1 MPEINGAR
9 VADKIEERLVIKGR
23 DFFEI
28 HQVRK
33 LSRGRLNNQRLL
45 NFASN
50 DKARLLIRD

>member
-1 MPEINGAR
+1 MNGAR
-9 VADKIEERLVIKGR
+9 VADKIEERLVLKGR

-28 HQVRK
+28 HQV
-33 LSRGRLNNQRLL
+33 LL